1 MAQTVSKEML
11 LFKLSL
17 ACSSQNVENRT
28 SDNEGSDTDDGIV
41 FDIDPSLLV
50 DCDKIL
56 IGDMI
61 GKGSHSLVYK
71 GWYEDRPIAI
81 KVIHPKCKA
90 KFEREVKLLSK
101 IQHTNVVE
109 FIGACV
115 KPLMVI
121 IIELLEG
128 GSLQKAMNNIYPTTF
143 SLEQCLS
150 YAIDISQA
158 MEYLHS
164 NGIIHRD
171 LKPGNL
177 LLTRDKYNIKL
188 ADFGIARDNICDE
201 MTCEAGTYRYMAP
214 EILSK
219 DPLPKGAKKSYDH
232 KADVYSFAMVFWS
245 MMKNQVP
252 FKDRADLMAAYDA
265 LNNLRP
271 CLDEFPEDISLLLQ
285 SCWMED
291 PKLRPEFTE
300 ITETLIRILHNVYRR
315 KINGLASSIEVVEE
329 VDSESE
335 EEISRAQ
342 DTPTSFESTMEIENI
357 AMHENETMKPN
368 GESDGESQS
377 GTKTSLSDLM
387 EKKSKKKSKI
397 KRFFSCCKCI
407 AF

>member
-1 MAQTVSKEML
+1 MALSGSSTML
-11 LFKLSL
+11 LYKLSL
-17 ACSSQNVENRT
+17 AFSSQNVENMI
-28 SDNEGSDTDDGIV
+28 SDNADSDTNDGIV

-50 DCDKIL
+50 DYDKIV
-56 IGDMI
+56 IGDRI
-61 GKGSHSLVYK
+61 GKGSYSLVFK

-81 KVIHPKCKA
+81 KAIHKKCKA
-90 KFEREVKLLSK
+90 KFEREVKVLSK
-101 IQHTNVVE
+101 IQHTNVVK
-109 FIGACV
+109 FIGASV
-115 KPLMVI
+115 KPSMMI

-128 GSLQKAMNNIYPTTF
+128 GSLQKTMNNMYPITF

-150 YAIDISQA
+150 YALDISQA

-177 LLTRDKYNIKL
+177 LLTKDKNNIKL

-232 KADVYSFAMVFWS
+232 KVDVFSFAMVLWS
-245 MMKNQVP
+245 MIKNQVP
-252 FKDRADLMAAYDA
+252 FKDRFDLMAAYDT
-265 LNNLRP
+265 LKNMRP
-271 CLDEFPEDISLLLQ
+271 CLDDFPEDITLLLQ
-285 SCWMED
+285 TCWMED
-291 PKLRPEFTE
+291 PKLRPEFKE
-300 ITETLIRILHNVYRR
+300 ITETLIRILHNIHTK
-315 KINGLASSIEVVEE
+315 KINELSNIKVVEE

-335 EEISRAQ
+335 EEISRGKY
-342 DTPTSFESTMEIENI
+342 TLSSFESDKESENI
-357 AMHENETMKPN
+357 LKLENETIKPN
-368 GESDGESQS
+368 GETDDESHS
-377 GTKTSLSDLM
+377 GTMTSLSNSI

-397 KRFFSCCKCI
+397 KRLFSSCSCI